1 MAQTDYIRKAQIKSL
16 TTNDTRQ
23 PPVEPVRA
31 RKKSEKVYLAL
42 EHLERIGITGSQAYG
57 PLAKT
62 LLAIGLPTK
71 PMYFRS
77 MIGMFIW
84 TWLILSVNL
93 IGTAWICLSIKVVPG
108 PVATLIE
115 AGPGFFVVLVS
126 VLSLAGSIMFK
137 LPSWQGRLPHWKD
150 L

>member
-1 MAQTDYIRKAQIKSL
+1 MAQTDYIRKAQLK
-16 TTNDTRQ
+16 TTTRSDPLQ
-23 PPVEPVRA
+23 PPLESPSA
-31 RKKSEKVYLAL
+31 RTKTEKVYLAL
-42 EHLERIGITGSQAYG
+42 EHLESIGITGSKAYG
-57 PLAKT
+57 PLARI

-71 PMYFRS
+71 PIYFRS
-77 MIGMFIW
+77 LIGMFIW
-84 TWLILSVNL
+84 TWLLLSVNL

-115 AGPGFFVVLVS
+115 AGPEFFVVLVS

-137 LPSWQGRLPHWKD
+137 LPSWQGQLPHWKK